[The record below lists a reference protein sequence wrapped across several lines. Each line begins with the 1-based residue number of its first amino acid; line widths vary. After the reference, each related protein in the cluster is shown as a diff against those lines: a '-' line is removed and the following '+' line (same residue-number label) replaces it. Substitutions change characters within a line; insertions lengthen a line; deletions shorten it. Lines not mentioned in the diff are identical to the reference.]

1 MDSSLSRFAFAAL
14 LAGATGIGF
23 APVLVRLSEIGPSAT
38 AFFRILFALPLLWG
52 WVGIEREKSPSA
64 RRPVN
69 RDDYLWLTSAGL
81 FFTGDLAV
89 WHWSLQFTSVANST
103 LLTNFAPIFVTLG
116 ARFLFAEQISR
127 GFVLGMLLA
136 LGGAVMLVGASFNLN
151 LRHLLGD
158 LLAIGTALFYAG
170 YLLTVKHLRH
180 SFSSATIMAGSGLVS
195 CPALLLIAVCSG
207 ENLLPASAGGWWVLI
222 ALALISHVGGQ
233 TLIAYAFGHLPA
245 SFSSVSLLL
254 QPVVA
259 AAVAWLVLHEPLS
272 FPQGV
277 GGLVVLAGIT
287 LASQRGV

>member
-1 MDSSLSRFAFAAL
+1 LDSSPSRFAFAAL

-52 WVGIEREKSPSA
+52 WLGIEREKSPSA

-69 RDDYLWLTSAGL
+69 RHDYLWLASAGL

-151 LRHLLGD
+151 VRHLLGD
-158 LLAIGTALFYAG
+158 VLAIGTALFYAS
-170 YLLTVKHLRH
+170 YLLAVKHLRH
-180 SFSSATIMAGSGLVS
+180 SFSSATIMAWSGLVS

-207 ENLLPASAGGWWVLI
+207 ENLLPATAGGWWVLI

-259 AAVAWLVLHEPLS
+259 AAVAWLVLNEPLS
-272 FPQGV
+272 FPQAL

>member
-52 WVGIEREKSPSA
+52 WLGIEREKSPSA

-69 RDDYLWLTSAGL
+69 RNDYLWLASAGL
-81 FFTGDLAV
+81 CFTGDLAV

-116 ARFLFAEQISR
+116 AGFLFAEQISR
-127 GFVLGMLLA
+127 GFLLGMLLA

-151 LRHLLGD
+151 VRHLLGD

-170 YLLTVKHLRH
+170 YLLAVKHLRH
-180 SFSSATIMAGSGLVS
+180 SFSSVTIMAWSGLVS

-207 ENLLPASAGGWWVLI
+207 ENLLPATAGGWWVLI

-259 AAVAWLVLHEPLS
+259 AAVAWLVLNEPLS
-272 FPQGV
+272 FPQAL
-277 GGLVVLAGIT
+277 GGLVVLAGIA

>member
-1 MDSSLSRFAFAAL
+1 M
-14 LAGATGIGF
+14 
-23 APVLVRLSEIGPSAT
+23 SEIGPSAT

-52 WVGIEREKSPSA
+52 WLGIEREKSPSA

-69 RDDYLWLTSAGL
+69 RNDYLWLASAGL

-116 ARFLFAEQISR
+116 ARVLFAERISR
-127 GFVLGMLLA
+127 VFVLGMLLA

-151 LRHLLGD
+151 VRHLFGD

-170 YLLTVKHLRH
+170 YLLALAIGTALFYAGYLLAVKHLRH
-180 SFSSATIMAGSGLVS
+180 SFSSATIMAWSGLVS
-195 CPALLLIAVCSG
+195 CPALLLIAVCSR
-207 ENLLPASAGGWWVLI
+207 ENLLPATAGGWWVLI

-233 TLIAYAFGHLPA
+233 TLIAYAFGRLPA

-259 AAVAWLVLHEPLS
+259 AAVAWLVLNEPLS
-272 FPQGV
+272 FPQAL

-287 LASQRGV
+287 LASQRGL

>member
-1 MDSSLSRFAFAAL
+1 LDSSSSRFAFAAL

-52 WVGIEREKSPSA
+52 WLGIEREKSPSA

-69 RDDYLWLTSAGL
+69 RNDYLWLVSAGL

-116 ARFLFAEQISR
+116 ARFLFAEHISR

-151 LRHLLGD
+151 ARHLLGD

-170 YLLTVKHLRH
+170 YLLAVKHLRH
-180 SFSSATIMAGSGLVS
+180 SFSSATIMAWSGLVS

-272 FPQGV
+272 FPQGL

>member
-1 MDSSLSRFAFAAL
+1 MDSPQTRFAFGAL
-14 LAGATGIGF
+14 LAGAAGIGF
-23 APVLVRLSEIGPSAT
+23 APVLVRLSEVGPSAT
-38 AFFRILFALPLLWG
+38 AFFRILFALPLLWV
-52 WVGIEREKSPSA
+52 WLGIEREKSPSS
-64 RRPVN
+64 RTPVN
-69 RDDYLWLTSAGL
+69 RSDYLWLGSAGL
-81 FFTGDLAV
+81 FFSGDLAV

-116 ARFLFAEQISR
+116 ARFLFAEKISR
-127 GFVLGMLLA
+127 VFVIGMLLA
-136 LGGAVMLVGASFNLN
+136 LGGAVLLVGASFNLN
-151 LRHLLGD
+151 VRHLLGD
-158 LLAIGTALFYAG
+158 VLAIGTALFYAG
-170 YLLTVKHLRH
+170 YLLAVKHLRH
-180 SFSSATIMAGSGLVS
+180 SFSSATIMAWSGLVS

-207 ENLLPASAGGWWVLI
+207 ENLLAATAGGWWVLI
-222 ALALISHVGGQ
+222 GLALISHVGGQ

-245 SFSSVSLLL
+245 SISSVSLLL

>member
-1 MDSSLSRFAFAAL
+1 MDSPQTRFAFAAL
-14 LAGATGIGF
+14 LAGAAGIGF
-23 APVLVRLSEIGPSAT
+23 APVLVRLSEVGPSAT
-38 AFFRILFALPLLWG
+38 AFFRILFALPLLWV
-52 WVGIEREKSPSA
+52 WLGIEREKSPSS
-64 RRPVN
+64 RTPVN
-69 RDDYLWLTSAGL
+69 RSDYLWLGSAGL
-81 FFTGDLAV
+81 FFSGDLAV

-116 ARFLFAEQISR
+116 ARFLFAEKISR
-127 GFVLGMLLA
+127 VFVLGMLLA
-136 LGGAVMLVGASFNLN
+136 LGGAVLLVGASFNLN
-151 LRHLLGD
+151 VRRLLG
-158 LLAIGTALFYAG
+158 
-170 YLLTVKHLRH
+170 R
-180 SFSSATIMAGSGLVS
+180 SFSSATIMAWSGLVS

-207 ENLLPASAGGWWVLI
+207 ENLLAATAGGWWVLI
-222 ALALISHVGGQ
+222 GLALISHVGGQ

-245 SFSSVSLLL
+245 SISSVSLLL